1 MSENVLVVGVFDL
14 FHVGHLSL
22 LEKSKALGDKLFIIV
37 NGDKMT
43 TEYKRQPYINE
54 NDRKRLIEA
63 LDIVDAAVISNEF
76 DIKPYIEE
84 FKITKVVHGDDWEI
98 NSYLKQIRCS
108 EEYLTQQNCE
118 IVLVPY
124 TQGISTSEL
133 IKEIKLR

>member
-14 FHVGHLSL
+14 FHVGHLAL

-43 TEYKRQPYINE
+43 TEYKRKPYINE
-54 NDRKRLIEA
+54 NDRKSLIEA
-63 LDIVDAAVISNEF
+63 LGIVDTAVISNEF
-76 DIKPYIEE
+76 DIKPFIEE
-84 FKITKVVHGDDWEI
+84 FTITKVVHGDDWEI

-108 EEYLTQQNCE
+108 EEYLEQQNCE